1 MCMYVC
7 MRWIMTGAKLE
18 NTNLPFLSMH
28 SYTYMASFC
37 FSSPQVNMV
46 MRLKETPTK
55 SSNKNIDI

>member
-1 MCMYVC
+1 
-7 MRWIMTGAKLE
+7 MTGAKLE